1 MDSGGSRGAGR
12 DRRSR
17 PELEAALR
25 AAEERYRALLDR
37 VSSGVLLAD
46 VGREPVPRESSALEA
61 REREVAHLARL
72 YAALSRVNQA
82 IVWMPTREDLL
93 QKVCRALVES
103 GGFRMAWAGWHEP
116 STGRL
121 VPIAQHGDDTGYLHG
136 LEVRA
141 DESAEGSGPSG
152 AAFRTGRPYVDNDL
166 VADPANLPWRTERER
181 RGFLSSA
188 AFPIRCAGQV
198 RGTLNVYAAEPGCF
212 GAAEVTLLE
221 EAVAAISFALDGFE
235 KEEARRQAERTLRSE
250 KLFSDVMIESMPG
263 ILYFYD
269 ERGHFLR
276 WNRNFETVSGY
287 GREEIERMHPLEFFA
302 AEQRP
307 MVERQI
313 AEALALGESA
323 VEADLLAKDGTL
335 TPYFVT
341 GRRVPFEE
349 RSCLVG
355 VGIDVS
361 DRRRAEALIAESERK
376 YRELVENA
384 NSIILR
390 WNAEGRVTFLN
401 EFGQRFFGYRADEI
415 VGRHVIGTIVPTI
428 ESGGRDLDELMAEI
442 CAAPESFAQNENEN
456 IRRDGG
462 RVRVAWTNRIVR
474 DAEGRVVEILSIGTD
489 VTARLQIEAE
499 REARHRA
506 EAADHIK
513 SAFLATMSHELRTP
527 LNAIIGFTGI
537 LLQGLAGP
545 LNAEQEKQLDM
556 VRASARHLLALVN
569 DVLDISKIE
578 AGQLEI
584 SRRAFDPRS
593 SIAKVLDLVAPQA
606 AEKRLALRA
615 DVAAE
620 LPAVT
625 GDERR
630 FEQILLNLLSNAV
643 KFTAEG
649 EVALVA
655 ELVPARAAGDAPT
668 LRVRISDT
676 GPGIRREDL
685 PKLFQPFRQLDT
697 GLARQHDGTGLGLAI
712 CRRLAEL
719 MGGEVGAESEW
730 GRGSTFSLTLPVRG
744 SEAP

>member
-1 MDSGGSRGAGR
+1 MSHDADESGSDGP
-12 DRRSR
+12 RSR
-17 PELEAALR
+17 LE
-25 AAEERYRALLDR
+25 
-37 VSSGVLLAD
+37 
-46 VGREPVPRESSALEA
+46 LEA

-72 YAALSRVNQA
+72 YAALSQVNQA
-82 IVWMPTREDLL
+82 IVWMPTREDLFH
-93 QKVCRALVES
+93 KVCRVLVES
-103 GGFRMAWAGWHEP
+103 GGFRMAWIGWHEP
-116 STGRL
+116 GTHRL
-121 VPIAQHGDDTGYLHG
+121 VPVAEHGDDTGYLRG
-136 LEVRA
+136 IEVRT
-141 DESAEGSGPSG
+141 DSSPEGSGPSG
-152 AAFRTGRPYVDNDL
+152 TAFRTGRPYVDNDL
-166 VADPANLPWRTERER
+166 GEDSANRPWRPQRER
-181 RGFLSSA
+181 RGFQASA
-188 AFPIRCAGQV
+188 AFPIRSGGEV
-198 RGTLNVYAAEPGCF
+198 RGTLNVYAGERGYF
-212 GAAEVTLLE
+212 GAAEATLLE
-221 EAVAAISFALDGFE
+221 ESVAAISFALDGYE
-235 KEEARRQAERTLRSE
+235 RESARLQAERTLRSE

-269 ERGHFLR
+269 EEGHFLR
-276 WNRNFETVSGY
+276 WNRNFETVSGCT
-287 GREEIERMHPLEFFA
+287 REEIASRHPLDFHTP
-302 AEQRP
+302 EQRP
-307 MVERQI
+307 RVEERI
-313 AEALALGESA
+313 AEVFALGESA
-323 VEADLLAKDGTL
+323 FEADFVAKDGTA
-335 TPYFVT
+335 TPYFFT

-361 DRRRAEALIAESERK
+361 DRRRAEARIAESERQ

-401 EFGQRFFGYRADEI
+401 EFGQRFFGYTAEEI
-415 VGRHVIGTIVPTI
+415 VGCHVIGTIVPTT

-456 IRRDGG
+456 IRRDGE
-462 RVRVAWTNRIVR
+462 RVRIAWTNRIVR

-499 REARHRA
+499 RQARHRA

-537 LLQGLAGP
+537 VLQGLAGP
-545 LNAEQEKQLDM
+545 LNAEQSKQLDM

-584 SRRAFDPRS
+584 SCRAFDPRR
-593 SIAKVLDLVAPQA
+593 SIAKVIELVAPQA
-606 AEKRLALRA
+606 EAKRLALRTV
-615 DVAAE
+615 VAPD
-620 LPAVT
+620 LPAAI

-630 FEQILLNLLSNAV
+630 FEQILLNLLSNAI
-643 KFTAEG
+643 KFTEEG
-649 EVALVA
+649 EVALSA
-655 ELVPARAAGDAPT
+655 ELVPGRPGAERPL
-668 LRVRISDT
+668 LRVRVSDT
-676 GPGIRREDL
+676 GPGIRPEDL

-719 MGGEVGAESEW
+719 MGG
-730 GRGSTFSLTLPVRG
+730 
-744 SEAP
+744 